1 MFKLNESLHLS
12 QTKTPHLYKI
22 FLEIGL
28 KKLVI
33 GHIDTSGQGTLILKK
48 SPKQILKKINAVG
61 INYMLLSEDKI
72 KYNLIKIIIE
82 GREYISTR
90 EYYLIQGKVFH
101 FAGYELQAFVP
112 IDELNID
119 TIRRFE
125 RGKNSKGNLFEGFV
139 S

>member
-1 MFKLNESLHLS
+1 MKVIESIHLS

-33 GHIDTSGQGTLILKK
+33 GYIDTSGQGALILKK
-48 SPKQILKKINAVG
+48 TKNQILNKINAVG
-61 INYMLLSEDKI
+61 INYKLLYEDKL

-90 EYYLIQGKVFH
+90 EYYLMHGKVFH

-125 RGKNSKGNLFEGFV
+125 RGKNNQGNLFEGI